1 MEYAVKFRNLK
12 VRKAGLPPLFSL
24 CSFPLP
30 NRLPIQ
36 TVWKALASKEPLG
49 YFVAA
54 IVIAAATAILKVFG
68 GRINP
73 TTVALAFLLIV
84 VFVATAWG
92 PRPAVL
98 ASLLGVICFNFF
110 FLPPVHTFSISE
122 PENWIALGAFL
133 VTAFTVGQL
142 SARAKRRAEEA
153 TVARREI
160 ERLYQELQDSF
171 EQASQAK
178 ALKQSE
184 RLKSALLDAVTHDLR
199 TPLTSIKASVTT
211 LLDDSDA
218 LSSVTSPSLDEAGR
232 QEMLEVIDEEA
243 DRLDRF
249 IESLMELA
257 RIEAGEL
264 HLRRHWGSLDEI
276 VKAAIK
282 RAEPRL
288 RSHRIEL
295 QFEDGL
301 PPVRVDE
308 PSFVEVIYVLLDN
321 AAKYSSP
328 GSLITVAVKKGEHN
342 EVRLI
347 IEDEGP
353 GIPFEQRERVFDKF
367 YRATRGAA
375 EIQPSGTGMGLAIAH
390 GIIEAHEGRIWIEE
404 GSRAGGA
411 RIVATLAAE
420 PEPETFERI
429 N

>member
-1 MEYAVKFRNLK
+1 
-12 VRKAGLPPLFSL
+12 
-24 CSFPLP
+24 
-30 NRLPIQ
+30 
-36 TVWKALASKEPLG
+36 VWKTLSSKQLLG
-49 YFVAA
+49 FVVAVV
-54 IVIAAATAILKVFG
+54 VIAAATAILKVFG
-68 GRINP
+68 GNINP

-98 ASLLGVICFNFF
+98 ASLLGVSCFNFF

-153 TVARREI
+153 TTARRES
-160 ERLYQELQDSF
+160 ERLYQELQESF

-178 ALKQSE
+178 AVKQSE

-211 LLDDSDA
+211 LLGDEGAINGGDSPTR
-218 LSSVTSPSLDEAGR
+218 LGEAGR
-232 QEMLEVIDEEA
+232 REMLEVIDEEA

-276 VKAAIK
+276 VKAAVK
-282 RAEPRL
+282 RAEPRTH
-288 RSHRIEL
+288 SHRIEL
-295 QFEDGL
+295 RFEDNL
-301 PPVRVDE
+301 PPVKVDE
-308 PSFVEVIYVLLDN
+308 PSLVEVIYVLLDN
-321 AAKYSSP
+321 AAKYSSH
-328 GSLITVAVKKGEHN
+328 GSLITVDVEKGSDN

-347 IEDEGP
+347 VEDEGP
-353 GIPFEQRERVFDKF
+353 GIPTELRTKVFDKF

-375 EIQPSGTGMGLAIAH
+375 EFQPSGTGMGLAIAH
-390 GIIEAHEGRIWIEE
+390 GIVEAHEGRIWIEE
-404 GSRAGGA
+404 GRRHGGA
-411 RIVATLAAE
+411 RIVITLTAE
-420 PEPETFERI
+420 PETHAIERI

>member
-1 MEYAVKFRNLK
+1 MWK
-12 VRKAGLPPLFSL
+12 SL
-24 CSFPLP
+24 S
-30 NRLPIQ
+30 NKQ
-36 TVWKALASKEPLG
+36 PLG
-49 YFVAA
+49 YIVSVV
-54 IVIAAATAILKVFG
+54 VIAAATAILKVFG
-68 GRINP
+68 GHINP
-73 TTVALAFLLIV
+73 TTVALALLLIV

-153 TVARREI
+153 TSAKREI
-160 ERLYQELQDSF
+160 ERLYLELQGSF

-178 ALKQSE
+178 AAKQSE

-211 LLDDSDA
+211 LLDDRGDSEA
-218 LSSVTSPSLDEAGR
+218 LGAAGR

-264 HLRRHWGSLDEI
+264 HLRRHVGSLDEI

-282 RAEPRL
+282 RAEPRT
-288 RSHRIEL
+288 RSHRVETR
-295 QFEDGL
+295 FEADL
-301 PPVRVDE
+301 PSVRVDE
-308 PSFVEVIYVLLDN
+308 PSFVEVVYVLLDN
-321 AAKYSSP
+321 AAKYADA
-328 GSLITVAVKKGEHN
+328 GSLITVEAEKSGDN
-342 EVRLI
+342 QVRLI
-347 IEDEGP
+347 VEDEGP
-353 GIPFEQRERVFDKF
+353 GVPPELRQRVFDKF
-367 YRATRGAA
+367 YRAGPDKR
-375 EIQPSGTGMGLAIAH
+375 EPSGTGMGLAIAQ
-390 GIIEAHEGRIWIEE
+390 GIVEAHEGKIWVED
-404 GSRAGGA
+404 GVRAGGA
-411 RIVATLAAE
+411 RFIVMIDS
-420 PEPETFERI
+420 ETESDVVERI